1 MKSLKRILL
10 SICAL
15 FTLASTTGVY
25 ALWHYAG
32 NPADSVQTTISVEI
46 GLPNYEEEHLDY
58 QGLLTTLIE
67 GTDENGNPIKHDGE
81 QVGLNNPNSFL
92 NQTIKARVDGA
103 NSLGGG
109 KIEGGR
115 NTVGSMAKLFEDE
128 FKAYGADVSN
138 LKFLFYFPEGYNS
151 NTLKI
156 YTWSTVDGDLPLS
169 ISGNKVT
176 ANDIEMDNWR
186 TGTNIFNY
194 KYYPESMPTK
204 TVWVHPIYETTVTRG
219 ADGIWKQGESIS
231 GYAMACFYTE
241 NRNNAGFS
249 KMHGSELLSI
259 YPPSFTTKE
268 PVV

>member
-15 FTLASTTGVY
+15 FALVSTTGVY

-32 NPADSVQTTISVEI
+32 NPADSVQTTISVGI

-58 QGLLTTLIE
+58 QGLLTALID

-92 NQTIKARVDGA
+92 NKTIKARVEGA
-103 NSLGGG
+103 DSLGGG

-128 FKAYGADVSN
+128 FEAYGADVAN
-138 LKFLFYFPEGYNS
+138 LRFLFYFPDGANS
-151 NTLKI
+151 TTLKV

-169 ISGNKVT
+169 ISGKKVT
-176 ANDIEMDNWR
+176 TSDVEMGNWR
-186 TGTNIFNY
+186 TGSLFNY
-194 KYYPESMPTK
+194 DYHPESVPTK
-204 TVWVHPIYETTVTRG
+204 TVWVYPIFETTITKG
-219 ADGIWKQGESIS
+219 ADGVWRQGDSVS
-231 GYAMACFYTE
+231 GYAQACFYTE
-241 NRNNAGFS
+241 NRNNAVFS
-249 KMHGSELLSI
+249 TMHGSKLLSI

>member
-1 MKSLKRILL
+1 MKSIKRILL
-10 SICAL
+10 CICAL
-15 FTLASTTGVY
+15 FTLGSATGVY
-25 ALWHYAG
+25 AFWQYFH
-32 NPADSVQTTISVEI
+32 PADSVQTTINVGI
-46 GLPNYEEEHLDY
+46 GLPNYEEEKLAY
-58 QGLLTTLIE
+58 QDLLTTLID
-67 GTDENGNPIKHDGE
+67 GTDENGNPINHDGE

-176 ANDIEMDNWR
+176 ANDIEMGNWR
-186 TGTNIFNY
+186 TGNIFNY

-219 ADGIWKQGESIS
+219 ADGIWKQGESVS

-241 NRNNAGFS
+241 NRNNTLGAS
-249 KMHGSELLSI
+249 MHGSKLLSI
-259 YPPSFTTKE
+259 YPPSFQTQK
-268 PVV
+268 PVL